1 MNELKT
7 IVESI
12 GKFKVSK
19 IENGLTRIH
28 AHDSRFTLGAV
39 CNESNISGSIRTK
52 EGNTLY
58 QTKLE
63 NESFDTIKNKIAE
76 LCTMYKRASEAFSE
90 DVKSDVEKTDKS
102 KQVLLD
108 DTVLPGIETID
119 TDGKVIVDLGGRIVA
134 SAEGESHDIDDIIVE
149 DPVTSPSHDTIE
161 TAEDK
166 GMKKDKPKSDND
178 DSDLEIDSEKSETVD
193 DTENV
198 DAEEVDND
206 ADLNDDD
213 ADVDSTN
220 TDENNTDESN
230 DIEDKI
236 EDSSKTASNFN
247 DVKSELIKLADTV
260 ASLVNDF
267 DDTDADNKLV
277 ATGLSSQLYNIALDV
292 SAFVEQFTTKSDLD
306 INSNIEDS
314 KSTADDSE
322 ESDEVKESLCV
333 PSKVDY
339 IDMARGG
346 INQARKYLSADPEKF
361 GYIIE
366 MLSDLNSE
374 LVTQFK

>member
-28 AHDSRFTLGAV
+28 AHDNRFTLGAV

-63 NESFDTIKNKIAE
+63 NESFDTIKNKIVE

-90 DVKSDVEKTDKS
+90 NVKSDVEKTDKS
-102 KQVLLD
+102 KKVLLD
-108 DTVLPGIETID
+108 DTVLPGIETVE
-119 TDGKVIVDLGGRIVA
+119 TDGKVIVDLDGRIVT
-134 SAEGESHDIDDIIVE
+134 SAEGESQDIDTIIVE
-149 DPVTSPSHDTIE
+149 DPVTDTPHDTIE

-166 GMKKDKPKSDND
+166 GMKKDEPKSGD
-178 DSDLEIDSEKSETVD
+178 DVKPEADSVEFETVD
-193 DTENV
+193 DNIEDTDIEETADDTDTDTGENDYDSSENV
-198 DAEEVDND
+198 EH
-206 ADLNDDD
+206 
-213 ADVDSTN
+213 
-220 TDENNTDESN
+220 
-230 DIEDKI
+230 KI
-236 EDSSKTASNFN
+236 ENSSKTASNFN
-247 DVKSELIKLADTV
+247 NVKAELIKLADTV

-267 DDTDADNKLV
+267 DGTDADNKLV

-306 INSNIEDS
+306 INSDIENRESDNN
-314 KSTADDSE
+314 DDSE
-322 ESDEVKESLCV
+322 NSDEVKESLYV

-361 GYIIE
+361 GYVIE

-374 LVTQFK
+374 LITQFK